1 MREENNIRDREA
13 TSRKIR
19 TLLKNIHDERNRAFD
34 SYTYKGRKLSEYTD
48 EAWIERV
55 AQTVEGEIYN
65 EAGANNRRAYTNVRM
80 AYDEIENDFM
90 QRLDE

>member
-1 MREENNIRDREA
+1 M
-13 TSRKIR
+13 
-19 TLLKNIHDERNRAFD
+19 
-34 SYTYKGRKLSEYTD
+34 
-48 EAWIERV
+48 
-55 AQTVEGEIYN
+55 AQVFEGEIYN